1 MYVHLDAWAFFFSYI
16 LWGVPPFFSFPN
28 HGTLCM
34 WGRGRIMNMLLL
46 LNIYLQ
52 VLSCEL
58 NFPAA
63 PVSIARPPTSARQ
76 VASQTVSVVCML
88 RVTVR
93 WAGTWG
99 EFALLCKWGVVGSE
113 FLFFWSDYCMITN
126 IQFVVLINIMVC
138 DCVCVCVCAQ
148 GNVCVVSPNWNVLA
162 LLCTLCSVHLLDI
175 KQVSHEN

>member
-1 MYVHLDAWAFFFSYI
+1 
-16 LWGVPPFFSFPN
+16 
-28 HGTLCM
+28 
-34 WGRGRIMNMLLL
+34 MNMLLL

-93 WAGTWG
+93 
-99 EFALLCKWGVVGSE
+99 
-113 FLFFWSDYCMITN
+113 
-126 IQFVVLINIMVC
+126 
-138 DCVCVCVCAQ
+138 
-148 GNVCVVSPNWNVLA
+148 
-162 LLCTLCSVHLLDI
+162 
-175 KQVSHEN
+175 